1 MAETTRR
8 RVVIVGGGFA
18 GLAAARALQDGL
30 DVTLVDR
37 KPHFDFLPNVHE
49 IVSGLKKPKTVRLP
63 LDRMARDL
71 GQGFLQDEVEA
82 IDPQGRLVI
91 TPSRRIPYDA
101 LILAPGGRPA
111 SRGVPGVEAHAHIF
125 HSAEDAARIED
136 RLQVLA
142 GLPGRR
148 DVTIVGGGFTG
159 VEVLGEVLRK
169 YRKKQRLHVRLVD
182 SGRRL
187 MRDWPKVL
195 HRRVKKLAERH
206 DVELLLETR
215 VAQVD
220 ADQVTLTSGRSLP
233 SHLTIWTGGA
243 SAPRFL
249 ERSGLPLGPSGWVDV
264 DATLSSRHFA
274 DVFVA
279 GDASAPPKSVPK
291 QGAEA
296 LRQGGRAAKNV
307 KRFFRGR
314 PLKPFRVEKDPLL
327 VTFGDL
333 SSFMLLE
340 DDTVIEGPALA
351 AGREFMFQETMAALD
366 DAAGRR
372 SVRRLAKRMRVS
384 EEELGWT
391 RSFFPFVAAGQLAG
405 IRVHP
410 GD

>member
-1 MAETTRR
+1 MTLAPRR

-49 IVSGLKKPKTVRLP
+49 IVSGLKKPNTVRLP

-71 GQGFLQDEVEA
+71 GQGFVQAEVEA
-82 IDPQGRLVI
+82 IDPQRRLVI
-91 TPSRRIPYDA
+91 TSWRQIPYDA

-111 SRGVPGVEAHAHIF
+111 TRGVPGVEAHAHIF
-125 HSAEDAARIED
+125 HSAADAAGIEG

-142 GLPGRR
+142 GLPGRH

-169 YRKKQRLHVRLVD
+169 YRRKQRLNVRLID

-206 DVELLLETR
+206 GVELLLETR
-215 VAQVD
+215 VAQVEVD
-220 ADQVTLTSGRSLP
+220 GVALTSGRSLP

-243 SAPRFL
+243 SAPAFL
-249 ERSGLPLGPSGWVDV
+249 EKAGLAVGPSGWVNV
-264 DATLSSRHFA
+264 DGTLSSRQFPE
-274 DVFVA
+274 VFVA
-279 GDASAPPKSVPK
+279 GDAAEPPRRVPK

-307 KRFFRGR
+307 KRLFKGR

-340 DDTVIEGPALA
+340 DDTVIEGRALA
-351 AGREFMFQETMAALD
+351 AGREFMFQETMATLD
-366 DAAGRR
+366 DAAGQR
-372 SVRRLAKRMRVS
+372 SVRRIAKRMRVS
-384 EEELGWT
+384 ERELGWT
-391 RSFFPFVAAGQLAG
+391 RSLSPFVAFDQLFG
-405 IRVHP
+405 VRVHP
-410 GD
+410 A